1 MGDEP
6 KLADYA
12 AVQDYLFS
20 LKAQGLKFGID
31 RMRLLAG
38 ALGHPERAVPCV
50 HIAGTNGKG
59 SVAAMLD
66 AILKETGLRRG
77 LYTSPHLVRLGERVA
92 LGDTV
97 GEMVEVGVAASTMTG
112 DRVPTPGSVTP
123 AAV

>member
-12 AVQDYLFS
+12 ALQDYLFS

-66 AILKETGLRRG
+66 GATHPMPLVNGLE
-77 LYTSPHLVRLGERVA
+77 VR
-92 LGDTV
+92 TPF
-97 GEMVEVGVAASTMTG
+97 ASSMM
-112 DRVPTPGSVTP
+112 
-123 AAV
+123 

>member
-38 ALGHPERAVPCV
+38 ELGHPERASSRTRPSNRC
-50 HIAGTNGKG
+50 
-59 SVAAMLD
+59 
-66 AILKETGLRRG
+66 RRG
-77 LYTSPHLVRLGERVA
+77 FRRRSFCSNTA
-92 LGDTV
+92 
-97 GEMVEVGVAASTMTG
+97 
-112 DRVPTPGSVTP
+112 
-123 AAV
+123 